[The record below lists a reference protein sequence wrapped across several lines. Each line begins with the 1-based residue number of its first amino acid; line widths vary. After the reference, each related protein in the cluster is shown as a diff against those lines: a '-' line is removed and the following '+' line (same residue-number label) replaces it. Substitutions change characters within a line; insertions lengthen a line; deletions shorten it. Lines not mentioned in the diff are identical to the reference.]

1 MRRARR
7 FGAVGLLASL
17 VVLTGCSSDL
27 KLDGKDVDDK
37 APFLQQLEGDWRN
50 AIGKQEVSLGDGSH
64 CWLARAKES
73 KEFDR
78 QAFCGP
84 VRHLGAKAD
93 GVFDVWSFDAQVDG
107 DGKLTMSNAQ
117 PKSTGAD
124 FPADREAWRP
134 DGATIPENAEA
145 IELPKAPPVA
155 KGFLELVD
163 GLQLTEPKK
172 PDPKAGHI
180 VTPSVDLKVG
190 EVAEVA
196 TLPGTNGVE
205 LRGPAEGEV
214 LRAITFTITP
224 GPEGVD
230 DPKTKTTYAVK
241 VGTTRKPL
249 TLTGE
254 ADPEPRLQTLVAG
267 IPEGEDAQLVVISGG
282 LEQTLS
288 LTTGERTSKNVP
300 AYYRSAA
307 EVRLDKTYPLTKAVN
322 GLFGLEHT
330 VRFTTVTLKPYLG
343 NGGWAKPGTVW
354 LKFDFDNG
362 SLRRTA
368 AVNYYKTA
376 TYDSAKSL
384 MLTDDKGRKYPLA
397 GALPTLREGGANQSW
412 FAIGVADDVK
422 SLTMTY
428 APVANFEADPFWIKQ
443 ANPKSGTLNFKPMT
457 VTFAL
462 PQ

>member
-7 FGAVGLLASL
+7 FGAVGLVASL
-17 VVLTGCSSDL
+17 VVLAGCSSEL
-27 KLDGKDVDDK
+27 KLDGKDVDEK

-50 AIGKQEVSLGDGSH
+50 AVGKQEVSLGDGSH

-84 VRHLGAKAD
+84 IRHLGAKDD
-93 GVFDVWSFDAQVDG
+93 GVFDVWSFEAQVG
-107 DGKLTMSNAQ
+107 EDGKLTMTNAE
-117 PKSTGAD
+117 PKSVGAD
-124 FPADREAWRP
+124 FPDDREAWRP
-134 DGATIPENAEA
+134 DGAQIPENPEA
-145 IELPKAPPVA
+145 LDPPQAPPVE

-172 PDPKAGHI
+172 PDPKVGHI
-180 VTPSVDLKVG
+180 VTPSVDLKVH
-190 EVAEVA
+190 EVAELP
-196 TLPGTNGVE
+196 TLPGTGGVE
-205 LRGPAEGEV
+205 LRGPAEGEE
-214 LRAITFTITP
+214 LRAITFTISA
-224 GPEGVD
+224 GPEGTD

-249 TLTGE
+249 ELSGE
-254 ADPEPRLQTLVAG
+254 DEPQPKQQTLVAG
-267 IPEGEDAQLVVISGG
+267 IPQGQDAQLVVTSAG

-300 AYYRSAA
+300 AYYRSAS
-307 EVRLDKTYPLTKAVN
+307 EVRLDKTYPLTKVVN

-330 VRFTTVTLKPYLG
+330 VRFTTVQLKPYLG

-354 LKFDFDNG
+354 LKFDFDDG

-368 AVNYYKTA
+368 PINYYQTA

-384 MLTDDKGRKYPLA
+384 TLTDDRGRKYPLA
-397 GALPTLREGGANQSW
+397 GALPTLREGGANKSW
-412 FAIGVADDVK
+412 FAVGVADDVK

-428 APVANFEADPFWIKQ
+428 APVANFVADPFWIKQ